1 MLNVS
6 INLIWRN
13 FLDRGFFVFR
23 WVKKK
28 FLSVHFGHFCSDLK
42 HNFNIWFFR
51 VMSRKFREIPCDRPF
66 SGRTNVF
73 PAILILQMLS
83 PSMNSNFFQKI
94 FGARRA
100 RAKLRALEKRASFSS
115 VAKSGRNKKLFCRN
129 VENGKKINIW
139 TDRNFC
145 KILLA
150 TRIWYYVKKEG
161 PRWCQHARILQYCMF
176 MLLYV
181 HQSFFEIWRW
191 LIYGKTSI
199 FDGECDETKN

>member
-1 MLNVS
+1 MLCGIYRTSKNR
-6 INLIWRN
+6 I
-13 FLDRGFFVFR
+13 F
-23 WVKKK
+23 
-28 FLSVHFGHFCSDLK
+28 
-42 HNFNIWFFR
+42 IWFFR
-51 VMSRKFREIPCDRPF
+51 VMSCMFLLIPCDRPF

-83 PSMNSNFFQKI
+83 PFMNSNFFQKI

-115 VAKSGRNKKLFCRN
+115 VAKSGRNKKSFLQKCG
-129 VENGKKINIW
+129 EWQKKNIW

-161 PRWCQHARILQYCMF
+161 PRWCQHARILQYFMF

-199 FDGECDETKN
+199 FDGECNETKIKWFT